1 MPVSDLRSSPLRGQ
15 SGRPSTIRSKERSQ
29 SLTATVRITV
39 QTRALPLSAMA
50 PKPRPWRHAPSGIFA
65 YAVRHGRGWD
75 GMGWQQD
82 GQPIYYEAY
91 TCIQK
96 DFGTCKCNSRNRG
109 MNACLTAS
117 AISSDLHWVT
127 MATHPKRP
135 RWRAAGAATHHWTA
149 SMRCSLPMRSRLDL
163 PDLARASQSFVV
175 SSMDHLP
182 AGPHWPGPN
191 HCNPPASCCRRGQ
204 LGAPHHSPPSMRV
217 SAHN

>member
-1 MPVSDLRSSPLRGQ
+1 
-15 SGRPSTIRSKERSQ
+15 
-29 SLTATVRITV
+29 
-39 QTRALPLSAMA
+39 
-50 PKPRPWRHAPSGIFA
+50 
-65 YAVRHGRGWD
+65 
-75 GMGWQQD
+75 MGWQQD

-135 RWRAAGAATHHWTA
+135 RWRAAGAAAHHWTA
-149 SMRCSLPMRSRLDL
+149 EMRCSLPMRSRLDL
-163 PDLARASQSFVV
+163 PDLARASQSFIV

-204 LGAPHHSPPSMRV
+204 LGAPHHSPPPCECPPTTDGFYGPCCSGLHEHACPSLLWSQPSRGNSRALPPHARPMLGGHRGMPNKRV
-217 SAHN
+217 